1 MNKKSESESK
11 KENKPNKRSSKSNKN
26 NVRPHTDPQL
36 GLICCFDYFL
46 GYRDKL
52 SERYKLRVFDF
63 VTRVSIVVPCF
74 SFIWRHF
81 NV

>member
-36 GLICCFDYFL
+36 GLICCFYYFFRL
-46 GYRDKL
+46 
-52 SERYKLRVFDF
+52 
-63 VTRVSIVVPCF
+63 
-74 SFIWRHF
+74 
-81 NV
+81 